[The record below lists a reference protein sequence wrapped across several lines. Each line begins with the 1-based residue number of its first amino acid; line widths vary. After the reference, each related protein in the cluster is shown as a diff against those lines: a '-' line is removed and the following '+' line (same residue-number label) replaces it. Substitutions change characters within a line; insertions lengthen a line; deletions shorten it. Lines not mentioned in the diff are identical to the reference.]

1 MVRIRPA
8 EPRDIP
14 SLHALILELAEYER
28 EPDAV
33 VATAADLE
41 RALFGGEAS
50 GTGAP
55 ALYGYVAD
63 DGGEIV
69 GMALWFL
76 TYSTWRGQHGIHLE
90 DLYVTPQRRGDGIGR
105 ALLATLAAVCV
116 ERGYQRLEWSVLDWN
131 APAIGFYT
139 GLQAVPMDDWTV
151 YRLTDDALSELA
163 AEAAGEEAAAT

>member
-8 EPRDIP
+8 EPRDVP
-14 SLHALILELAEYER
+14 ALHALILELAEYER
-28 EPDAV
+28 ELDAV
-33 VATAADLE
+33 VGAAADLY
-41 RALFGGEAS
+41 RALFGGDAS

-63 DGGEIV
+63 DAGEVV

-90 DLYVTPQRRGDGIGR
+90 DLYVTPQRRGGGVGR
-105 ALLATLAAVCV
+105 ALLAMLAAVCV

-139 GLQAVPMDDWTV
+139 GLQAVPMDDWTM
-151 YRLTDDALSELA
+151 YRLADDALAELA
-163 AEAAGEEAAAT
+163 AEAGDGALAGT